1 MTLYSDKETG
11 LWGEGKWVCPE
22 AGHCLV
28 QVNILLHPKRS
39 SPLLHLL
46 PIWTLWSHLQS
57 KSQWSMGRNGP
68 ILQRRK
74 LRNLLPPALCRPA
87 PLTFLYSNKSLPLTY
102 PHPHPFHH
110 KSGQLSLQNI
120 SDIHLP
126 LSISMAMTLTLV
138 QATTTG
144 HLDYCNE
151 LPFYLS
157 DSRLGL
163 LQIHYPSNSHSD
175 FWQSGSQ
182 HPSALNNSLLLHE
195 DLPSSSASLY
205 NNSVWPHPNPWL
217 QHQDMM
223 MTLTMTSII
232 PSISNCPVYIST

>member
-1 MTLYSDKETG
+1 MTVGERKQPPLPGSFSTASSLYFI
-11 LWGEGKWVCPE
+11 
-22 AGHCLV
+22 CL
-28 QVNILLHPKRS
+28 
-39 SPLLHLL
+39 
-46 PIWTLWSHLQS
+46 
-57 KSQWSMGRNGP
+57 
-68 ILQRRK
+68 
-74 LRNLLPPALCRPA
+74 
-87 PLTFLYSNKSLPLTY
+87 FLSLPLTY

-163 LQIHYPSNSHSD
+163 LQIHYLSNSHSD

-195 DLPSSSASLY
+195 DLPSSSASIYTISPASQVFLPQGLCTGAPSPSSPLLY
-205 NNSVWPHPNPWL
+205 FSLEKFLFIL
-217 QHQDMM
+217 QVSASERISAI
-223 MTLTMTSII
+223 LFFKAC
-232 PSISNCPVYIST
+232 PSCAFLLWYPVLFLHSTYHRT